1 MRDGGVS
8 GSTVPRRQLG
18 RYLRELR
25 NKARLN
31 VKAAAEALEWSETK
45 IWRIETGQTS
55 LRSHD
60 VETMCR
66 IYGAGNDLASALMAL
81 AKETKAKGWWHSYGD
96 VIPAWLD
103 VYISLE
109 EAATALSIYQSDLV
123 PGLLQTEDYARILI
137 RTDHPELT
145 DDEIERRVQL
155 RIERQALL
163 TRVTDPPGVG
173 VVLNESVVRRPIG
186 GEKVMADQL
195 AHLLEASEL
204 PNVAIRLVPFARG
217 MHHGVSSGPF
227 LMLEFP
233 INGTGMP
240 NEPTTVY
247 VEGLAG
253 ALYLD
258 KPHEVE
264 RYEQAF
270 NHIQRASL
278 SEAATKKFIA
288 EAVKE
293 WRK

>member
-1 MRDGGVS
+1 MAEGVT

-25 NKARLN
+25 NKARMT
-31 VKAAAEALEWSETK
+31 VKAAAETLEWSEAK

-60 VETMCR
+60 VETMGR
-66 IYGAGNDLASALMAL
+66 VYGAGSDLTLALMAL

-109 EAATALSIYQSDLV
+109 EAATALSIYESELV
-123 PGLLQTEDYARILI
+123 PGLLQTDDYAAVLFRL
-137 RTDHPELT
+137 DHPELS
-145 DDEIERRVQL
+145 DVEVERRVQL

-163 TRVTDPPGVG
+163 TRVTDPPGIG

-186 GEKVMADQL
+186 GQKIMADQL
-195 AHLLEASEL
+195 DHLLEVSEL
-204 PNVAIRLVPFARG
+204 PNVAVRVMPFARG
-217 MHHGVSSGPF
+217 MHHGVTSGPF
-227 LMLEFP
+227 TMLEFS

-240 NEPTTVY
+240 TEPTTVY
-247 VEGLAG
+247 VEELAG

-258 KPHEVE
+258 KLHEVE

-270 NHIQRASL
+270 NNIQRSSL
-278 SEAATKKFIA
+278 SEAASMKFIA

-293 WRK
+293 LRK

>member
-1 MRDGGVS
+1 MAESVT

-25 NKARLN
+25 NKARMT
-31 VKAAAEALEWSETK
+31 VKAAAETLEWSEAK

-60 VETMCR
+60 VETMGR
-66 IYGAGNDLASALMAL
+66 VYGAGSDLTTALMAL

-109 EAATALSIYQSDLV
+109 EAATALSIYESELV
-123 PGLLQTEDYARILI
+123 PGLLQTDEYVRTLI
-137 RTDHPELT
+137 TTAASGASE
-145 DDEIERRVQL
+145 EEVERRVQL

-173 VVLNESVVRRPIG
+173 VVLNEAVLRRPIG
-186 GEKVMADQL
+186 NPKIMTDQL
-195 AHLLEASEL
+195 THLLEVGEL
-204 PNVAIRLVPFARG
+204 PNLAVRVVPFVQG
-217 MHHGVSSGPF
+217 MHYGVMSGPF
-227 LMLEFP
+227 TMLEFP

-240 NEPTTVY
+240 VEPTTIY
-247 VEGLAG
+247 IEGFAG

-258 KPHEVE
+258 KPHEVD

-270 NHIQRASL
+270 NNIKSSSL
-278 SEAATKKFIA
+278 NEAASRKFIA
-288 EAVKE
+288 DAVKE
-293 WRK
+293 WRSE

>member
-1 MRDGGVS
+1 MADGMG

-25 NKARLN
+25 GKARMT
-31 VKAAAEALEWSETK
+31 VKVAAEALEWSEAK

-60 VETMCR
+60 VETMGR
-66 IYGAGNDLASALMAL
+66 VYGAGDDLTAALMAL

-109 EAATALSIYQSDLV
+109 ESATALSIYHSELV
-123 PGLLQTEDYARILI
+123 PGLLQTDDYARTLI
-137 RTDHPELT
+137 QTDHPELT
-145 DDEIERRVQL
+145 EQDIERRVQL

-163 TRVTDPPGVG
+163 TRVTDPPGLG
-173 VVLNESVVRRPIG
+173 VVLNEAVIRRPIG
-186 GEKVMADQL
+186 SEQIMADQL
-195 AHLLEASEL
+195 AHLLEVGEL
-204 PNVAIRLVPFARG
+204 PNLAVRVMPFALG
-217 MHHGVSSGPF
+217 MHHGVTSGPF
-227 LMLEFP
+227 IMLEFP

-240 NEPTTVY
+240 TEPTTIY
-247 VEGLAG
+247 IEGHVG
-253 ALYLD
+253 ALYLE

-270 NHIQRASL
+270 NHIQRTSL
-278 SEAATKKFIA
+278 SEAASKKFIA
-288 EAVKE
+288 DAVRE